1 MARGRETQWLEAA
14 IYLGRGAR
22 NAFVDI
28 RRGRPLVGTWRRPGR
43 PSYNHENSDHVALRR
58 IFAGRVRPD
67 DVLVD
72 IGCGRG
78 RVLAHWSSHYP
89 EHRMVGIEIDPHAAA
104 RAGAHMS
111 RHPNC
116 TVVCGDAVDLLP
128 EDGSLFYLYNPFG
141 FDTLDRLR
149 LRIEALPR
157 GSRRLVLLYHNPKHV
172 AVFEG
177 IPAWTVEHHRL
188 GGSRLAPFSDLA
200 VITRTY

>member
-1 MARGRETQWLEAA
+1 
-14 IYLGRGAR
+14 
-22 NAFVDI
+22 
-28 RRGRPLVGTWRRPGR
+28 
-43 PSYNHENSDHVALRR
+43 
-58 IFAGRVRPD
+58 
-67 DVLVD
+67 
-72 IGCGRG
+72 
-78 RVLAHWSSHYP
+78 
-89 EHRMVGIEIDPHAAA
+89 MVGIEIDPHAAA

-177 IPAWTVEHHRL
+177 IPAWTVERHRL